1 MTALDIGPGRT
12 ATGFAPDSDFG
23 GTRSG
28 RTTAPLLRVLRSEI
42 TWVLRRPR
50 TLIMIGLITLIPVLI
65 GVGIALSDDVFGG
78 GIVALLSGNGLL
90 LPVASMGML
99 LTMALPVA
107 ASFTAA
113 DAFAGES
120 AHGTLRALLLAP
132 VSRGRLVLVK
142 SVGVL
147 AAITVTILVTTL
159 VAAVTGLVLLG
170 GSGFLTLSGT
180 TLPFGAGLGRVALIA
195 GYVVLQ
201 LAAFASL
208 ALALSACTEHPL
220 LSLVGAMGALIT
232 FQIVGMI
239 PALGFLS
246 PYLLT
251 TGWQEALMEALRDP
265 MALDVMGESSVRALC
280 YLLIGLSLTTLRVV
294 TKDS

>member
-1 MTALDIGPGRT
+1 MTALDTDPERT
-12 ATGFAPDSDFG
+12 TTGFAPDPALG
-23 GTRSG
+23 GASSG
-28 RTTAPLLRVLRSEI
+28 RTAAPLLRVLWSEI

-50 TLIMIGLITLIPVLI
+50 TLVVIGLIALIPVLV
-65 GVGIALSDDVFGG
+65 GVGIALSGDGMSG
-78 GIVALLSGNGLL
+78 GITALLSGNGLL

-99 LTMALPVA
+99 LMMALPVA

-132 VSRGRLVLVK
+132 ISRPRLILVK
-142 SVGVL
+142 SLGVL
-147 AAITVTILVTTL
+147 SAITATIVVTTL
-159 VAAVTGLVLLG
+159 VAIVAGLLLLG
-170 GSGFLTLSGT
+170 GSGFLTVSGT
-180 TLPFGAGLGRVALIA
+180 TLPFGVGLGRVALIA

-232 FQIVGMI
+232 FQIVGLI
-239 PALGFLS
+239 PALDFLT

-251 TGWQEALMEALRDP
+251 TGWQEALIEPLRDP
-265 MALDVMGESSVRALC
+265 MALDVMAESSARALC